1 MNNFTRRTH
10 MRPGFA
16 KSVAAVLCLL
26 VGTTLAV
33 ASEQGHFEKTLTV
46 SGAADLEVFTHSG
59 DVTIRSG
66 PAGTIAIIGKIRV
79 GDRWFNGGKKADVQN
94 IEQNP
99 PITQTGNHVRIDY
112 VNVRDVAIDYQIT
125 APPDTRV
132 RTKSGSGDQI
142 IEGMQAGV
150 DLETGSGDVRLRD
163 LAGDLRVHTGSGN
176 VEARGASGPV
186 EARAGSGDIRIEEN
200 SKGDVHVET
209 GSGNIEVRGVDGGLR
224 VSAGSGDISVDGK
237 PASGWSVRTGSG
249 NAQLRVPDQAAFD
262 IDVSTS
268 SGSVEVGHPVTTTI
282 QGRVQEEHKSIR
294 GKVNGGGPEI
304 SVHTGSGDI
313 RVD

>member
-1 MNNFTRRTH
+1 MRR
-10 MRPGFA
+10 GFA
-16 KSVAAVLCLL
+16 KSVAVVLSLL

-66 PAGTIAIIGKIRV
+66 PAGSVAIIGKIHV
-79 GDRWFNGGKKADVQN
+79 GDRWFNGGKKTEVQN

-99 PITQTGNHVRIDY
+99 PITQSGNHVRIDY

-125 APPDTRV
+125 APPDTKV
-132 RTKSGSGDQI
+132 RTKSGSGDQT

-150 DLETGSGDVRLRD
+150 DIETGSGDVRLRD

-186 EARAGSGDIRIEEN
+186 QARAGSGDIRIEEN
-200 SKGDVHVET
+200 SKGDVSVET
-209 GSGNIEVRGVDGGLR
+209 GSGNIEVRGLDGGLR

-237 PASGWSVRTGSG
+237 PASSWSVRTGSG

-262 IDVSTS
+262 LDVSTS

-282 QGRVQEEHKSIR
+282 QGRVQEERKSIR